1 MTHRITA
8 SLIAGSALTT
18 LTATGALAHA
28 VPEIGQARTAVG
40 QTAPAL
46 VGMGRAAA
54 TPVAA
59 TPAASGVQM
68 ASGPMDFMGT
78 LSRGNA
84 STNTSINRS
93 SCGSRNSSSNTSSH
107 SLFGG
112 AAFSNASSNSSSNSS
127 SSSSNWGRGCRLSSS
142 LAPLVWLL
150 LSCAL
155 LTRQQGACCIDEP
168 PRLTMSHCAA

>member
-28 VPEIGQARTAVG
+28 VPEIGQAWTAIG

-59 TPAASGVQM
+59 TAAASGVQET
-68 ASGPMDFMGT
+68 SGPMDFMGT
-78 LSRGNA
+78 MSRGNT

-93 SCGSRNSSSNTSSH
+93 SNGSRKSSSNKSSH
-107 SLFGG
+107 SSFGV
-112 AAFSNASSNSSSNSS
+112 AAFSKANSISSSNSS
-127 SSSSNWGRGCRLSSS
+127 SSLSN
-142 LAPLVWLL
+142 
-150 LSCAL
+150 
-155 LTRQQGACCIDEP
+155 
-168 PRLTMSHCAA
+168 

>member
-18 LTATGALAHA
+18 LTATGATGALAHA
-28 VPEIGQARTAVG
+28 APEIGQARTAIG
-40 QTAPAL
+40 QTAPTL

-59 TPAASGVQM
+59 TPAASGVQE

-78 LSRGNA
+78 MSRGNT

-93 SCGSRNSSSNTSSH
+93 FNGSRKSSSNNSSH
-107 SLFGG
+107 SSFGG
-112 AAFSNASSNSSSNSS
+112 AAFSKASSISSSNSS
-127 SSSSNWGRGCRLSSS
+127 SSSSN
-142 LAPLVWLL
+142 
-150 LSCAL
+150 
-155 LTRQQGACCIDEP
+155 
-168 PRLTMSHCAA
+168 